1 MMEKNPTRLQFIKE
15 PISTPQGKRVSL
27 VVITFLLLSSVG
39 QSQVTILGTEV
50 VQTIQDLKTD
60 VPLVANKPTLV
71 RVYASSTSSSSVNA
85 ELAITNQSTSAT
97 LKAGPVLLT
106 AGAGFPAVRDD
117 IAKSI
122 NFVLPSNWTTGSIM
136 LTGLKVYDSQ
146 NTQLQCSGWNNKQVQ
161 FTTVPPLRV
170 RVVGF
175 SYQVPGTS
183 TVAEPREIDFSAI
196 NSWLQRAYPVATV
209 LMTQTTLDA
218 SDQGLST
225 GDLQS
230 CNSVNLVLSNI
241 RGTEMN
247 SGTDSRTHYYGV
259 VPDDGGFMRGCSSGM
274 PETPDASFVASGP
287 SGTPS
292 ASFAAWDTEGT
303 YAGWYAGHEVA
314 HTFGRHHP
322 PRPTLPGFCGASIP
336 DDATFP
342 DGWNMYLSGASPDQ
356 YVGLDFGV
364 SGTNPIALPGT
375 LWTDIMTYCDYV
387 WPSAY
392 TYQGILARLQ
402 SENAMTQTASVT
414 VASIGGG
421 NRTALLQNGSAR
433 SAVQSPAQSAPTVP
447 EMGAGGLSV
456 IASVNLTKKTG
467 TIRFVSRSL
476 DNPSPAANPESRG
489 AIRAVD
495 DSGKILFTQIVQV
508 REDTDVPTGKDQTA
522 LVNAIVPDTAKI
534 SKLILLLDNVQ
545 IAQMSVDSH
554 EKQAVLS
561 NLTTHDLK
569 PLEAESSE
577 IVAFIP
583 GSADE
588 QTKQGMLLRWSDTSD
603 SSSYTVQI
611 GPVDQPPE
619 TLAIA
624 ISSRHYIVKKNV
636 LDRYRGKTVKV
647 IVSANNLSRTQVLTK
662 TVDIK

>member
-1 MMEKNPTRLQFIKE
+1 
-15 PISTPQGKRVSL
+15 
-27 VVITFLLLSSVG
+27 
-39 QSQVTILGTEV
+39 
-50 VQTIQDLKTD
+50 
-60 VPLVANKPTLV
+60 
-71 RVYASSTSSSSVNA
+71 
-85 ELAITNQSTSAT
+85 
-97 LKAGPVLLT
+97 
-106 AGAGFPAVRDD
+106 
-117 IAKSI
+117 
-122 NFVLPSNWTTGSIM
+122 M

-183 TVAEPREIDFSAI
+183 TVAEPEIDFSAI

-241 RGTEMN
+241 REPKSTR
-247 SGTDSRTHYYGV
+247 TDSRTHYYGV

-274 PETPDASFVASGP
+274 PETPDASFVASGT

-292 ASFAAWDTEGT
+292 ASFAARDTEGT

-336 DDATFP
+336 DDPTFP
-342 DGWNMYLSGASPDQ
+342 DGWKMNLRARARTNML
-356 YVGLDFGV
+356 GLTLE

-414 VASIGGG
+414 VTSIGGG

-447 EMGAGGLSV
+447 EMGL
-456 IASVNLTKKTG
+456 
-467 TIRFVSRSL
+467 
-476 DNPSPAANPESRG
+476 
-489 AIRAVD
+489 AV
-495 DSGKILFTQIVQV
+495 
-508 REDTDVPTGKDQTA
+508 
-522 LVNAIVPDTAKI
+522 
-534 SKLILLLDNVQ
+534 
-545 IAQMSVDSH
+545 
-554 EKQAVLS
+554 
-561 NLTTHDLK
+561 
-569 PLEAESSE
+569 
-577 IVAFIP
+577 
-583 GSADE
+583 
-588 QTKQGMLLRWSDTSD
+588 
-603 SSSYTVQI
+603 
-611 GPVDQPPE
+611 
-619 TLAIA
+619 
-624 ISSRHYIVKKNV
+624 
-636 LDRYRGKTVKV
+636 
-647 IVSANNLSRTQVLTK
+647 
-662 TVDIK
+662 